1 MRLTPILLTGVG
13 MLVLAIYFLA
23 LAIDDGSKLS
33 VVYIFISGLLAV
45 SLILMV
51 SLEQV
56 IVSTISRNRRATIW
70 MIELMLISLICGL
83 ILWT

>member
-1 MRLTPILLTGVG
+1 
-13 MLVLAIYFLA
+13 MLVLAMYFLA

-33 VVYIFISGLLAV
+33 AMYVFISGSLAV
-45 SLILMV
+45 SSILMV
-51 SLEQV
+51 LLEQV